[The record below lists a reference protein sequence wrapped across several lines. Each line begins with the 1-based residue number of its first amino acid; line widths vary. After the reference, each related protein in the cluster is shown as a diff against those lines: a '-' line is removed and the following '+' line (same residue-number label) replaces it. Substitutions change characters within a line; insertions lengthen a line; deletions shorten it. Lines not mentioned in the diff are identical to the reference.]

1 MAKRVTLTEK
11 MRQEVMARCGT
22 DVDLNKIVFYQ
33 ARGIST
39 EPIHQGTLYDK
50 GILERQ
56 ALVDMLNLVND
67 PLNTVT
73 LQTMHNQEVLPTGR
87 VFYAELVDEQNTGHS
102 ALYTLFGVSTNHPE
116 IISDVDN
123 GIIDEVSYSFMPKK
137 ILCNKCNKDFL
148 DNDVD
153 LFDFITGTC
162 PECGAV
168 MGKDDAHVIV
178 PGVESVRELS
188 LVTRGAAKHAK
199 ILDSMY
205 QMAMSDKNSPVITL
219 TKKGVKKDL
228 CVFNLCSTIYNKEV
242 EMNPEELKAAILA
255 ATEPLSNEVKDM
267 KVSLASLGQE
277 KAALE
282 AAKNEA
288 ENAKAALEEEKAS
301 LSEEKARLETEL
313 ADSKKEIER
322 LKGVEASFDE
332 EIKKVLVA
340 AGLSDTIPEDTEG
353 KAELLKKAHLTL
365 ANIPVNGVSAGAD
378 RGINNNESGVDFSV
392 YKVR

>member
-1 MAKRVTLTEK
+1 MAKRVVLTDK
-11 MRQEVMARCGT
+11 MRQEVIARCGT

-39 EPIHQGTLYDK
+39 EPIHQGTLYNE

-56 ALVDMLNLVND
+56 ALVDMLNLIND

-73 LQTMHNQEVLPTGR
+73 LQIMHDQEVLPTGR

-102 ALYTLFGVSTNHPE
+102 ALYSLFGISTNHPE

-148 DNDVD
+148 DDDVS
-153 LFDFITGTC
+153 FIDYLTGTC

-168 MGKDDAHVIV
+168 MGKDDAHVII

-188 LVTRGAAKHAK
+188 LVTRGAARHAK

-219 TKKGVKKDL
+219 TKKGVKEDL
-228 CVFNLCSTIYNKEV
+228 SVINLCSTIYNKEV
-242 EMNPEELKAAILA
+242 DMNPEELKAAVLA
-255 ATEPLSNEVKDM
+255 ATEPLSNEVKNM
-267 KVSLASLGQE
+267 KDSLASLGEE
-277 KAALE
+277 KTALE
-282 AAKNEA
+282 AAKEEA

-301 LSEEKARLETEL
+301 LSEEKARLEAEL
-313 ADSKKEIER
+313 AESKKEIER

-340 AGLSDTIPEDTEG
+340 AGLSDSIPEDIEG
-353 KAELLKKAHLTL
+353 KKEIMQKAHLSL
-365 ANIPVNGVSAGAD
+365 INIPVGGISAGAD
-378 RGINNNESGVDFSV
+378 KGINKNESVDLSV
-392 YKVR
+392 FKVR